1 MIRLVLRRL
10 ALSVPL
16 VLVVSMLV
24 FILEALTPGNAA
36 RSILGSGGTEAQ
48 YQALRRQLG
57 LNQPL
62 VVQYWHYIDN
72 VFHGNFGSSLL
83 TGQAVTTLLNQ
94 RLPVTLSLIILSTL
108 LAAVAG
114 ILLGTVSAIR
124 GGVIGKIV
132 DALSMAGLAL
142 PSFWLGL
149 VLVVLFAED
158 LQWFPATGYTAL
170 DVSVTAW
177 LRSLVLPVIALG
189 MAGIAGIA
197 KTTRESMLDVLSRD
211 FIRTLRAAGV
221 PERSIIWKHALRN
234 AAIPVLSIT
243 SLIFIGAL
251 SGTVFVETVFVL
263 PGLGSLVVTAV
274 NNHEIAEIE
283 GVAIYFTLIVVAV
296 NLIVDIG
303 YGWLNPKVRTS

>member
-1 MIRLVLRRL
+1 MVRLILRRL

-24 FILEALTPGNAA
+24 FVLEALTPGNAA
-36 RSILGSGGTEAQ
+36 RSILGSGGTQAQ

-62 VVQYWHYIDN
+62 VVQYWHYIDK

-114 ILLGTVSAIR
+114 ILLGTISAVR

-132 DALSMAGLAL
+132 DVLSMAGLAL

-158 LQWFPATGYTAL
+158 LRWFPATGYTAL

-221 PERSIIWKHALRN
+221 PENSIIWKHALRN

-263 PGLGSLVVTAV
+263 PGLGSLLVTAV

-296 NLIVDIG
+296 NLIVDIA